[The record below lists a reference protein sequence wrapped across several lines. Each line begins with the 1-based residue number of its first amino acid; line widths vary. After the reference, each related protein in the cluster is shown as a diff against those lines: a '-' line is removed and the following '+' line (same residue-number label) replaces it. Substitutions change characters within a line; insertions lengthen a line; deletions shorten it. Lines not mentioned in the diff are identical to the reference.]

1 MQGKGIIKFFLVVLT
16 IMCLLQYFYLL
27 PTSKVENNAESY
39 AQSLASNIA
48 DPAQKNEAITAAR
61 STYLDSMS
69 SEVIFS
75 IPMLKKYTYE
85 DLKNAQ
91 LNFGLDL
98 KGGMSV
104 VLQVDLK
111 DFLKNVA
118 GNSNDVNFLAA
129 LDNAEKAQATSQAD
143 FISLFADEYKK
154 VAPNGSLRNI
164 FARGALKEEIGT
176 KNSNADIIVLLRET
190 ATQTVDLTYKRLK
203 ERIDELGVVQPNVSL
218 DAARD
223 LILVELPGI
232 SNPERARKFLA
243 STAKLEFW
251 KTYRINDNVNILG
264 AFQEADRKL
273 GVTGGENTEA
283 AADFTV
289 QTKYNY
295 NYDDTGN
302 ITDSTAYQDTIM
314 RSSVNQLNSGGPLLS
329 LLQLNGQTGAGI
341 SYPLTVVGVAA
352 KNKIDRINKYLDQ
365 PNIKALFPKDVKFM
379 WGYSNIDYLSEE
391 SSQPMYELYAIK
403 TSRGQDKALLEG
415 DVVTGATSN
424 PDPSTG
430 KITVSLQMNGE
441 GARKWGQI
449 TTEAAQNNNR
459 EIAISLD
466 NKIVSAPSVNGAI
479 TGGNS
484 AITGDFS
491 QQEGDDLA
499 KILEIGKLPAQT
511 KIIQEQIV
519 GPSLGAENISRSL
532 NSMIIGL
539 ALVLIFMIAYYGGG
553 GIVSIIAL
561 LANLFFI
568 GGALA
573 NFGTVLTLPG
583 VAGIILTIGM
593 AVDANVI
600 IYERIREELREGK
613 STLAAIKDGFQQSYS
628 AIIDANVT
636 TILTACVLAYFGLG
650 PIKGFAIILII
661 GVISSLFTAV
671 LVGRLMINWWSEK
684 GNEMSFWTGFSKN
697 AFSNLSIDWLG
708 KRKMAYVLSG
718 IIIVAGFVSMAV
730 RGFELGVDFK
740 GGYSYNIQFDEGQ
753 NVSADDLRA
762 ALSSDATFGKEP
774 IVKAVSTQNTF
785 NVTTDYLITDAS
797 EEAADKVMSAL
808 FTGVNSILGGSLK
821 ADQFKNPNGIGA
833 HVTSSNKVGP
843 NIADDIKTSSFYAAV
858 LALLFIFFYIFA
870 RFNRWQY
877 SAGAVAAL
885 FHDTLVVLAIFS
897 IGHGIFPFAMTIDQA
912 FIAAILTVIGY
923 SINDTVVVF
932 DRIREFMGLYSSKSK
947 EEIINSAINST
958 VSRTVITSLT
968 TLFVVSILLFFGGS
982 SIRGFAFA
990 LFIGIIVGTYSS
1002 VFIATPIMSD
1012 LSGDLKP
1019 KKAKKGSSTESAF
1032 KRRVVEP

>member
-39 AQSLASNIA
+39 AQSLASSIA
-48 DPAQKNEAITAAR
+48 DPAEKNEVISAAR
-61 STYLDSMS
+61 SAYLDSMS

-118 GNSNDVNFLAA
+118 GNTSDVDFNAA
-129 LDNAEKAQATSQAD
+129 LDNAEKAQANSQAD
-143 FISLFADEYKK
+143 FISLFADEYNKI
-154 VAPNGSLRNI
+154 APNGSLRNI

-251 KTYRINDNVNILG
+251 KTYRITDNNIL
-264 AFQEADRKL
+264 ASFREADRKL
-273 GVTGGENTEA
+273 GITNGTTEEA

-289 QTKYNY
+289 ETKWNY
-295 NYDDTGN
+295 SYDDTGN
-302 ITDSTAYQDTIM
+302 ITDSTSYQDTI
-314 RSSVNQLNSGGPLLS
+314 RNVANPLGSGGPLLS
-329 LLQLNGQTGAGI
+329 LLQLNGQTGA
-341 SYPLTVVGVAA
+341 SVNYPYTVMGVAA
-352 KNKIDRINKYLDQ
+352 KNKIDRINKYLEQ
-365 PNIKALFPKDVKFM
+365 PNIKSLFPKDVKFM
-379 WGYSNIDYLSEE
+379 WGYSNVELSEE
-391 SSQPMYELYAIK
+391 STQPMYELYAIK
-403 TSRGQDKALLEG
+403 TTRGKDKALLEG

-424 PDPSTG
+424 PDPTNGEIS
-430 KITVSLQMNGE
+430 VSLQMNGE
-441 GARKWGQI
+441 GARRWGQI
-449 TTEAAQNNNR
+449 TTEAAQDNNR

-466 NKIVSAPSVNGAI
+466 NKVVSAPSVRGAI

-484 AITGDFS
+484 AISGNFT

-539 ALVLIFMIAYYGGG
+539 GLVLLFMIAYYGGG
-553 GIVSIIAL
+553 GVVSIIAL

-650 PIKGFAIILII
+650 PIKGFAVILII

-671 LVGRLMINWWSEK
+671 LVGRLMINWWTEK
-684 GNEMSFWTGFSKN
+684 GNDMTFWTGFSKD
-697 AFSNLSIDWLG
+697 AFSNLNIDWLG
-708 KRKMAYVLSG
+708 KRKMAYIFSG
-718 IIIVAGFVSMAV
+718 IIILAGLVSMFT

-740 GGYSYNIQFDEGQ
+740 GGYSYNIQFEEGQ
-753 NVSADDLRA
+753 NVTAADLRQ
-762 ALSSDATFGKEP
+762 ALATPFGKEP
-774 IVKAVSTQNTF
+774 IVKAVSTQNTY

-797 EEAADKVMSAL
+797 EEAADNVMSQL
-808 FTGVNSILGGSLK
+808 FTGVNSLVGGSLSL
-821 ADQFKNPNGIGA
+821 DQFKNPNGIGA

-843 NIADDIKTSSFYAAV
+843 NIADDIKTSSFYAAI

-897 IGHGIFPFAMTIDQA
+897 IFHGILPFAMTIDQA

-932 DRIREFMGLYSSKSK
+932 DRIREYMNLYTSKSK
-947 EEIINSAINST
+947 EEIINGAVNST

-968 TLFVVSILLFFGGS
+968 TLFVVAILLFFGGS

-1019 KKAKKGSSTESAF
+1019 KKTKKGSSRESAF
-1032 KRRVVEP
+1032 KRRTVEP

>member
-48 DPAQKNEAITAAR
+48 DPAQKNEAISAAR
-61 STYLDSMS
+61 SAYLDSMS

-75 IPMLKKYTYE
+75 IPMLKKYTYD

-118 GNSNDVNFLAA
+118 GNSKDPNFLTA
-129 LDNAEKAQATSQAD
+129 LDNAEKAQANSQAD
-143 FISLFADEYKK
+143 YISLFAEEYKK

-190 ATQTVDLTYKRLK
+190 ATETVDLTYKRLK

-232 SNPERARKFLA
+232 TNPERARNFLA

-251 KTYRINDNVNILG
+251 KTYRINDNVNIL
-264 AFQEADRKL
+264 AALQEADRKL
-273 GVTGGENTEA
+273 GVGSNNPEA
-283 AADFTV
+283 ADYTIE
-289 QTKYNY
+289 TKYNY
-295 NYDDTGN
+295 TYNDDGN
-302 ITDSTAYQDTIM
+302 ITDSTAYQDTI
-314 RSSVNQLNSGGPLLS
+314 RNVANQLNSGGPLLS

-352 KNKIDRINKYLDQ
+352 KNKIDRINKYLAQ
-365 PNIKALFPKDVKFM
+365 PNIKALFPKDLKFM
-379 WGYSNIDYLSEE
+379 WGYAKINYLSEE

-403 TSRGQDKALLEG
+403 TSRGDKALLEG
-415 DVVTGATSN
+415 DVITGASSN
-424 PDPSTG
+424 PDPTTQ

-449 TTEAAQNNNR
+449 TTEAAQDNNR

-466 NKIVSAPSVNGAI
+466 NKVVSAPSVNGAI
-479 TGGNS
+479 PNGSS
-484 AITGDFS
+484 AITGNFTR
-491 QQEGDDLA
+491 QEGDDFA

-511 KIIQEQIV
+511 KIIQEQVV

-539 ALVLIFMIAYYGGG
+539 GLVLFFMIAYYGGG

-650 PIKGFAIILII
+650 PIKGFAVILII

-671 LVGRLMINWWSEK
+671 LVGRLMINWWTEK

-697 AFSNLSIDWLG
+697 AFANLNIDWLG
-708 KRKMAYVLSG
+708 KRKIAYVLSA
-718 IIIVAGFVSMAV
+718 IIIVGGLVSMAV

-740 GGYSYNIQFDEGQ
+740 GGYSYNIQFDPGQ
-753 NVSADDLRA
+753 NVSADDLRT
-762 ALSSDATFGKEP
+762 ALAEPFGKEP
-774 IVKAVSTQNTF
+774 IVKAVSTQNTY
-785 NVTTDYLITDAS
+785 NVTTDYLITDNGEDAS
-797 EEAADKVMSAL
+797 DIVMNEL
-808 FTGVNSILGGSLK
+808 FTGVNSLVGGNLNE
-821 ADQFKNPNGIGA
+821 DQFKNPNGIGA

-858 LALLFIFFYIFA
+858 LALLFIFFYIFV

-885 FHDTLVVLAIFS
+885 FHDTLVVLAVFS
-897 IGHGIFPFAMTIDQA
+897 IFHGILPFAMTIDQA

-932 DRIREFMGLYSSKSK
+932 DRIREFMGLYTSKSK
-947 EEIINSAINST
+947 EEIINRAINST

-968 TLFVVSILLFFGGS
+968 TLFVVAILLFFGGS

-1012 LSGDLKP
+1012 LSKDLKP
-1019 KKAKKGSSTESAF
+1019 KKTKKGSSKESAF

>member
-27 PTSKVENNAESY
+27 PTAKVENNAESY

-48 DPAQKNEAITAAR
+48 DPAQKNETITAAR
-61 STYLDSMS
+61 SAYLDSMS

-118 GNSNDVNFLAA
+118 GNTNDVNFLAA
-129 LDNAEKAQATSQAD
+129 LDNAEKAQANSQAD
-143 FISLFADEYKK
+143 FISLFGEEYKK

-176 KNSNADIIVLLRET
+176 KNSNADIIQLLRET
-190 ATQTVDLTYKRLK
+190 ATETVDLTYKRLK

-232 SNPERARKFLA
+232 TNPERARNFLS

-264 AFQEADRKL
+264 ALQEADRKL
-273 GVTGGENTEA
+273 GVGNDDTA
-283 AADFTV
+283 AASDFTV
-289 QTKYNY
+289 ETKYNY
-295 NYDDTGN
+295 SYDDTGN
-302 ITDSTAYQDTIM
+302 ITDSTAYQDTI
-314 RSSVNQLNSGGPLLS
+314 RNVANQLNSGGPLLS

-352 KNKIDRINKYLDQ
+352 KNKIDRINKYLAQ

-403 TSRGQDKALLEG
+403 TSRGDKAILEG

-424 PDPSTG
+424 PDPTNG

-449 TTEAAQNNNR
+449 TTEAAQDNNR

-466 NKIVSAPSVNGAI
+466 NKVVSAPSVNGAI

-511 KIIQEQIV
+511 KIIQEQVV

-539 ALVLIFMIAYYGGG
+539 ALVLFFMIAYYGGG

-671 LVGRLMINWWSEK
+671 LVGRLMINWWTEK
-684 GNEMSFWTGFSKN
+684 GNDMSFWTGFSKN
-697 AFSNLSIDWLG
+697 AFANLNIDWLG
-708 KRKMAYVLSG
+708 KRKMAYILSG
-718 IIIVAGFVSMAV
+718 IIIVGGIVSMAV

-753 NVSADDLRA
+753 NISANDLRA
-762 ALSSDATFGKEP
+762 ALKTPFDGKEP

-797 EEAADKVMSAL
+797 EEAADNVMAAL
-808 FTGVNSILGGSLK
+808 FTGVNSIVGGSLNE
-821 ADQFKNPNGIGA
+821 AQFKNPNGIGA

-897 IGHGIFPFAMTIDQA
+897 IGHGILPFAMTIDQA

-932 DRIREFMGLYSSKSK
+932 DRIREFMGLYSSKTK

-968 TLFVVSILLFFGGS
+968 TLFVVAILLFFGGS

-990 LFIGIIVGTYSS
+990 LFVGIIVGTYSS

-1019 KKAKKGSSTESAF
+1019 KKTKRGSSTESAF

>member
-48 DPAQKNEAITAAR
+48 DPAQKNEVISAAR
-61 STYLDSMS
+61 SAYLDSMS

-118 GNSNDVNFLAA
+118 GNTTDVDFNAA
-129 LDNAEKAQATSQAD
+129 LDNAEKAQANSQAD
-143 FISLFADEYKK
+143 FISLFADEYNKI
-154 VAPNGSLRNI
+154 APNGSLRNI

-176 KNSNADIIVLLRET
+176 KNSNADIILLLRET

-251 KTYRINDNVNILG
+251 KTYRISDNNIL
-264 AFQEADRKL
+264 ASFQEADRKL
-273 GVTGGENTEA
+273 GITDGTTEEA
-283 AADFTV
+283 PDFTV
-289 QTKYNY
+289 ETKWNY
-295 NYDDTGN
+295 TYDDTGN
-302 ITDSTAYQDTIM
+302 ITDSTSYQDTI
-314 RSSVNQLNSGGPLLS
+314 RNVASQLTSGGPLLS

-341 SYPLTVVGVAA
+341 NYPFTVMGVAA
-352 KNKIDRINKYLDQ
+352 KNKIDRINKYLEQ
-365 PNIKALFPKDVKFM
+365 PNIKSLFPKDVKFM
-379 WGYSNIDYLSEE
+379 WGYSNIDYLTEE
-391 SSQPMYELYAIK
+391 STQPMYELYAIK
-403 TSRGQDKALLEG
+403 TTRGKDKALLEG

-424 PDPSTG
+424 PDPTNG

-441 GARKWGQI
+441 GARRWGQI
-449 TTEAAQNNNR
+449 TTEAAQDNNR

-466 NKIVSAPSVNGAI
+466 NKVVSAPSVNGAI

-539 ALVLIFMIAYYGGG
+539 GLVLLFMIAYYGGG

-650 PIKGFAIILII
+650 PIKGFAVILII

-671 LVGRLMINWWSEK
+671 LVGRLMINWWTEK
-684 GNEMSFWTGFSKN
+684 GNDMTFWTGFSKD
-697 AFSNLSIDWLG
+697 AFANLSIDWLG
-708 KRKMAYVLSG
+708 KRKIAYVFSG
-718 IIIVAGFVSMAV
+718 ILILAGLVSMFT

-740 GGYSYNIQFDEGQ
+740 GGYSYNIQFEEGQ
-753 NVSADDLRA
+753 NVTAADLRQ
-762 ALSSDATFGKEP
+762 ALAPSFDNKEP
-774 IVKAVSTQNTF
+774 IVKAVSTQNTY

-797 EEAADKVMSAL
+797 EEAANDVMVAL
-808 FTGVNSILGGSLK
+808 HSGVNTLLGG
-821 ADQFKNPNGIGA
+821 
-833 HVTSSNKVGP
+833 
-843 NIADDIKTSSFYAAV
+843 NINIEC
-858 LALLFIFFYIFA
+858 A
-870 RFNRWQY
+870 RN
-877 SAGAVAAL
+877 
-885 FHDTLVVLAIFS
+885 
-897 IGHGIFPFAMTIDQA
+897 
-912 FIAAILTVIGY
+912 
-923 SINDTVVVF
+923 
-932 DRIREFMGLYSSKSK
+932 E
-947 EEIINSAINST
+947 
-958 VSRTVITSLT
+958 
-968 TLFVVSILLFFGGS
+968 
-982 SIRGFAFA
+982 
-990 LFIGIIVGTYSS
+990 
-1002 VFIATPIMSD
+1002 
-1012 LSGDLKP
+1012 
-1019 KKAKKGSSTESAF
+1019 
-1032 KRRVVEP
+1032 

>member
-27 PTSKVENNAESY
+27 PTSKVETNAESY

-61 STYLDSMS
+61 SAYLDSMS

-118 GNSNDVNFLAA
+118 GNVNDVNFLAA

-176 KNSNADIIVLLRET
+176 KNSNADIIALLRET
-190 ATQTVDLTYKRLK
+190 ATETVDLTYKRLK

-251 KTYRINDNVNILG
+251 KTYRISDNVNILG
-264 AFQEADRKL
+264 AFQEADRRL
-273 GVTGGENTEA
+273 GAGGSETDA

-289 QTKYNY
+289 ETKYNY
-295 NYDDTGN
+295 EYDDTGN
-302 ITDSTAYQDTIM
+302 IKDSTAYQDTI
-314 RSSVNQLNSGGPLLS
+314 RNVNTMTSGGPLLS
-329 LLQLNGQTGAGI
+329 LLQLNGQTGAGV

-365 PNIKALFPKDVKFM
+365 PNIKALFPKDIKFM

-391 SSQPMYELYAIK
+391 STQPMYELYAIK
-403 TSRGQDKALLEG
+403 TSRGDQAILEG

-424 PDPSTG
+424 PDPTNG

-449 TTEAAQNNNR
+449 TTEAAQNDRR

-466 NKIVSAPSVNGAI
+466 NKVVSAPSVNGAI

-539 ALVLIFMIAYYGGG
+539 ALVLFFMIAYYGGG

-650 PIKGFAIILII
+650 PIKGFAVILII

-671 LVGRLMINWWSEK
+671 LVGRLMINWWTEK
-684 GNEMSFWTGFSKN
+684 GNEMSFWTGFSKD

-708 KRKMAYVLSG
+708 KRKMAYILSG

-762 ALSSDATFGKEP
+762 ALAAPFGKEP
-774 IVKAVSTQNTF
+774 IVKAVSTQNTY

-808 FTGVNSILGGSLK
+808 FTGVNGIVGGSLNE
-821 ADQFKNPNGIGA
+821 AQFKSPNGLGA

-843 NIADDIKTSSFYAAV
+843 NIADDIKTSSIYAAV

-932 DRIREFMGLYSSKSK
+932 DRIREYMGLYSSKSK
-947 EEIINSAINST
+947 EEIINSAVNST

-990 LFIGIIVGTYSS
+990 LFVGIIVGTYSS

-1019 KKAKKGSSTESAF
+1019 KKAKRGSSTESAF

>member
-16 IMCLLQYFYLL
+16 LMCLLQYFYLL
-27 PTSKVENNAESY
+27 PTAKVEDNAESY
-39 AQSLASNIA
+39 AQSLASSIA

-61 STYLDSMS
+61 SAYLDSMS

-75 IPMLKKYTYE
+75 IPKLKKYTYE

-104 VLQVDLK
+104 VLQVDLRN
-111 DFLKNVA
+111 FLENVA
-118 GNSNDVNFLAA
+118 GNTNDVNFTAA
-129 LDNAEKAQATSQAD
+129 LDNAEKAQANSQAD
-143 FISLFADEYKK
+143 FISLFAEEYKK

-176 KNSNADIIVLLRET
+176 KNSNADIIQLLRET
-190 ATQTVDLTYKRLK
+190 ATETVDLTYKRLK

-232 SNPERARKFLA
+232 TNPERARNFLS

-273 GVTGGENTEA
+273 RTTSGDTEA
-283 AADFTV
+283 AVDFTV
-289 QTKYNY
+289 ETKYNY
-295 NYDDTGN
+295 SYDDTGN
-302 ITDSTAYQDTIM
+302 ITDSTAYQDTI
-314 RSSVNQLNSGGPLLS
+314 RNVANQLNSGGPLLS

-341 SYPLTVVGVAA
+341 NYPLTVVGVAA

-365 PNIKALFPKDVKFM
+365 PNIKALFPKDIKFM

-403 TSRGQDKALLEG
+403 TSRGDKAILEG

-424 PDPSTG
+424 PDPTTG

-449 TTEAAQNNNR
+449 TTEAAQDNNR

-466 NKIVSAPSVNGAI
+466 NKVVSAPSVNGAI

-491 QQEGDDLA
+491 QQEGNDLA

-511 KIIQEQIV
+511 KIIQEQVV

-539 ALVLIFMIAYYGGG
+539 ALVLFFMIAYYGGG

-671 LVGRLMINWWSEK
+671 LVGRLMINWWTEK

-697 AFSNLSIDWLG
+697 AFSNLNIDWLG
-708 KRKMAYVLSG
+708 KRKMAYILSG

-753 NVSADDLRA
+753 NISANDLRA
-762 ALSSDATFGKEP
+762 ALSTDEAFGKEP

-785 NVTTDYLITDAS
+785 NVTTDYLIADAS
-797 EEAADKVMSAL
+797 EEAADKVMAAL
-808 FTGVNSILGGSLK
+808 FTGVNGIVGGSLNE
-821 ADQFKNPNGIGA
+821 AQFKNPNGIGA

-885 FHDTLVVLAIFS
+885 FHDTLIVLAIFS
-897 IGHGIFPFAMTIDQA
+897 IGHGILPFAMTIDQA

-932 DRIREFMGLYSSKSK
+932 DRIREYMGLYTSKSK
-947 EEIINSAINST
+947 EEVINAAVNST

-990 LFIGIIVGTYSS
+990 LFVGIIVGTYSS

-1019 KKAKKGSSTESAF
+1019 KKTKKGSSTESAF

>member
-16 IMCLLQYFYLL
+16 LMCLLQYFYLL
-27 PTSKVENNAESY
+27 PTAKVEKNAESY
-39 AQSLASNIA
+39 AQSLAANVA
-48 DPAQKNEAITAAR
+48 DQAEKNEVISAAR
-61 STYLDSMS
+61 SAYLDSMS

-111 DFLKNVA
+111 DFLLNVSGFSKDA
-118 GNSNDVNFLAA
+118 NFNAA
-129 LDNAEKAQATSQAD
+129 LDNAEKAQANSQAD

-164 FARGALKEEIGT
+164 FARGTLKEDIGT
-176 KNSNADIIVLLRET
+176 KNSNADIIQLLRET

-232 SNPERARKFLA
+232 SNPERARGFLA
-243 STAKLEFW
+243 NTAKLEFW
-251 KTYRINDNVNILG
+251 KTYRISDNNNILG
-264 AFQEADRKL
+264 ALQEADRKL
-273 GVTGGENTEA
+273 GVAGGTTEEA

-289 QTKYNY
+289 ETKYNY
-295 NYDDTGN
+295 SYDDNGN
-302 ITDSTAYQDTIM
+302 ITDSTSYQDTI
-314 RSSVNQLNSGGPLLS
+314 RNVANPLNSGGPLLS
-329 LLQLNGQTGAGI
+329 LLQLNGQTGAGV

-352 KNKIDRINKYLDQ
+352 KNKIDQINKYLEQ
-365 PNIKALFPKDVKFM
+365 PNIKSLFPKDLKFM
-379 WGYSNIDYLSEE
+379 WGYSNIDYLTDEVT
-391 SSQPMYELYAIK
+391 QPMYELYAIK
-403 TSRGQDKALLEG
+403 TARQGKALLEG

-424 PDPSTG
+424 PDPTNG
-430 KITVSLQMNGE
+430 EITVSLQMNGE
-441 GARKWGQI
+441 GARRWGQI
-449 TTEAAQNNNR
+449 TTEAAQDNNR

-466 NKIVSAPSVNGAI
+466 NKVVSAPRVNQAI
-479 TGGNS
+479 MGGSS
-484 AITGDFS
+484 AISGDFS

-511 KIIQEQIV
+511 RIIQEQIV

-539 ALVLIFMIAYYGGG
+539 ALVLFFMIAYYGGG

-650 PIKGFAIILII
+650 PIKGFAVILII

-671 LVGRLMINWWSEK
+671 LVGRLMINWWTEK
-684 GNEMSFWTGFSKN
+684 GNDMSFWTGFSKD

-708 KRKMAYVLSG
+708 KRKIAYGISG
-718 IIIVAGFVSMAV
+718 FIIVLGLVSMFT

-740 GGYSYNIQFDEGQ
+740 GGYSYNIQFEQGQ
-753 NVSADDLRA
+753 NISANDLRT
-762 ALSSDATFGKEP
+762 ALASEFGKEP
-774 IVKAVSTQNTF
+774 IVKAVSTQNTY

-797 EEAADKVMSAL
+797 EDAANNVMSAL
-808 FTGVNSILGGSLK
+808 FNGVNGLVGGNLNK
-821 ADQFKNPNGIGA
+821 DQFKNPNGIGA

-843 NIADDIKTSSFYAAV
+843 NIADDIKTSSFYAAI

-897 IGHGIFPFAMTIDQA
+897 LGHGFLPFAMTIDQA

-932 DRIREFMGLYSSKSK
+932 DRIREYMNLYTSKTK
-947 EEIINSAINST
+947 EEIINGAVNST

-968 TLFVVSILLFFGGS
+968 TLFVVAILLFFGGS

-990 LFIGIIVGTYSS
+990 LFVGIIVGTYSS

-1019 KKAKKGSSTESAF
+1019 KKSKKGSSTESAF
-1032 KRRVVEP
+1032 KRRTVEP

>member
-16 IMCLLQYFYLL
+16 LMCLLQYFYLL
-27 PTSKVENNAESY
+27 PTAKVENNAEAH
-39 AQSLASNIA
+39 AQNVTSSIT
-48 DPAQKNEAITAAR
+48 DPALRNDGIAKAR
-61 STYLDSMS
+61 SEYLDSMS

-75 IPMLKKYTYE
+75 IPMLKNYTYE
-85 DLKNAQ
+85 DLKNSQ

-111 DFLKNVA
+111 
-118 GNSNDVNFLAA
+118 NFLENISGGTSDANFNKA
-129 LDNAEKAQATSQAD
+129 LANAELAQKNSQAD

-164 FARGALKEEIGT
+164 FARGALKEQMGT
-176 KNSNADIIVLLRET
+176 KNSNADIIALLREN
-190 ATQTVDLTYKRLK
+190 ANETVELTYMRLK

-232 SNPERARKFLA
+232 SNPERARNFLQ

-251 KTYRINDNVNILG
+251 KVYRVTDGSIINSF
-264 AFQEADRKL
+264 AEADRKL
-273 GVTGGENTEA
+273 GLTDDGSTSNSPDS
-283 AADFTV
+283 DF
-289 QTKYNY
+289 QIETKYNY
-295 NYDDTGN
+295 QYDSTGN
-302 ITDSTAYQDTIM
+302 LVDSVAYQDTI
-314 RSSVNQLNSGGPLLS
+314 RNGSNALGNNGPLLS
-329 LLQLNGQTGAGI
+329 MLQINQPTGAGVA
-341 SYPLTVVGVAA
+341 YPLTVMGVAP
-352 KNKIDRINKYLDQ
+352 KNKIKSINEYLDR
-365 PNIKALFPKDVKFM
+365 PAIKALFPKDVKFM
-379 WGYSNIDYLSEE
+379 WGYDAITYLEE
-391 SSQPMYELYAIK
+391 DAGVPMYELYAIK
-403 TSRGQDKALLEG
+403 TSRQGKALMEG
-415 DVVTGATSN
+415 DVVTGASSN
-424 PDPSTG
+424 PDPTNG
-430 KITVSLQMNGE
+430 LITVSLQMNGE
-441 GARKWGQI
+441 GAKRWGQI
-449 TTEAAQNNNR
+449 TTEAANDNNR

-466 NKIVSAPSVNGAI
+466 DKVVSAPRVNSAI
-479 TGGNS
+479 LGGNS
-484 AITGDFS
+484 AISGNFT
-491 QQEGDDLA
+491 QQEGDDFA
-499 KILEIGKLPAQT
+499 KILEIGKLPATT
-511 KIIQEQIV
+511 KILQEQVV

-532 NSMIIGL
+532 TSMVIGL
-539 ALVLIFMIAYYGGG
+539 TLVLLFMIVYYGGG
-553 GIVSIIAL
+553 GVVSIIAL
-561 LANLFFI
+561 LMNLFFI

-583 VAGIILTIGM
+583 IAGIILTIGM

-650 PIKGFAIILII
+650 PIKGFAVILII
-661 GVISSLFTAV
+661 GVICSLFTAV
-671 LVGRLMINWWSEK
+671 LVGRLLINWWTDK
-684 GNEMSFWTGFSKN
+684 GNDMSFWTGFSKN

-708 KRKMAYVLSG
+708 KRKAAYVFSG
-718 IIIVAGFVSMAV
+718 ILILLGFISMGV

-740 GGYSYNIQFDEGQ
+740 GGYSYNIQFDANQEI
-753 NVSADDLRA
+753 SADELRA
-762 ALSSDATFGKEP
+762 ALTEPFGGKEP
-774 IVKAVSTQNTF
+774 IVKVVSTQNTF
-785 NVTTDYLITDAS
+785 NVTTSYLIDDNRDEAS
-797 EEAADKVMSAL
+797 TEVMAALYS
-808 FTGVNSILGGSLK
+808 GVNALSGGSVSE
-821 ADQFKNPNGIGA
+821 AQFKNPNGLGT

-843 NIADDIKTSSFYAAV
+843 NIADDIKTSSVYAAV
-858 LALLFIFFYIFA
+858 IALLLIFFYIFL

-897 IGHGIFPFAMTIDQA
+897 IGHGILPFAMTIDQA

-932 DRIREFMGLYSSKSK
+932 DRIREFMNLYTSKTK
-947 EEIINSAINST
+947 EEVINSAINST
-958 VSRTVITSLT
+958 ISRTVITSLT
-968 TLFVVSILLFFGGS
+968 TLFVVAILLFFGGS

-1012 LSGDLKP
+1012 LSGDMKP
-1019 KKAKKGSSTESAF
+1019 TAKSGKSSGESAF
-1032 KRRVVEP
+1032 KRRVTAP

>member
-16 IMCLLQYFYLL
+16 LMCLLQYFYLL
-27 PTSKVENNAESY
+27 PTAKVENNAEAH
-39 AQSLASNIA
+39 AQNVTSSIT
-48 DPAQKNEAITAAR
+48 DPALRNDGIAKAR
-61 STYLDSMS
+61 SEYLDSMS

-75 IPMLKKYTYE
+75 IPMLKSYTYE
-85 DLKNAQ
+85 DLKNSQ

-111 DFLKNVA
+111 DFLKNIA
-118 GNSNDVNFLAA
+118 GNTSDSNFKQA
-129 LDNAEKAQATSQAD
+129 LDNAELAQKNSQAD
-143 FISLFADEYKK
+143 FISLFAEEYKK

-164 FARGALKEEIGT
+164 FARGALKDQMGT
-176 KNSNADIIVLLRET
+176 KNSNADIIALLREN
-190 ATQTVDLTYKRLK
+190 ANETVELTYKRLK

-232 SNPERARKFLA
+232 SNPERARNFLQ

-251 KTYRINDNVNILG
+251 KTYRVTDGAIINSFV
-264 AFQEADRKL
+264 EADRKL
-273 GVTGGENTEA
+273 GLTDNGSSDTSTP
-283 AADFTV
+283 DFKIE
-289 QTKYNY
+289 TKYNY
-295 NYDDTGN
+295 EYDSTGN
-302 ITDSTAYQDTIM
+302 LVDSIAYQDTI
-314 RSSVNQLNSGGPLLS
+314 RGGNDPFNSGGPLLS
-329 LLQLNGQTGAGI
+329 LLQLNQPTGAGVA
-341 SYPLTVVGVAA
+341 YPLTVMGVAP
-352 KNKIDRINKYLDQ
+352 KNKIKAINEYM
-365 PNIKALFPKDVKFM
+365 NRASIKALFPKDVKFM
-379 WGYSNIDYLSEE
+379 WGYAPINYLEDDPGV
-391 SSQPMYELYAIK
+391 PMYELYAIK
-403 TSRGQDKALLEG
+403 TARQGKALLEG
-415 DVVTGATSN
+415 DVVTGASSN
-424 PDPSTG
+424 PDPTNG
-430 KITVSLQMNGE
+430 LITVSLQMNGE
-441 GARKWGQI
+441 GAKRWGQI
-449 TTEAAQNNNR
+449 TTEAAQDNNR
-459 EIAISLD
+459 EVAISLD
-466 NKIVSAPSVNGAI
+466 NKVVSAPRVNQAI

-484 AITGDFS
+484 AISGNFT
-491 QQEGDDLA
+491 QQEGEDLA
-499 KILEIGKLPAQT
+499 KILEIGKLPATT
-511 KIIQEQIV
+511 KILQEQVV

-532 NSMIIGL
+532 TSMIIGL
-539 ALVLIFMIAYYGGG
+539 ALVLAFMIVYYGGG
-553 GIVSIIAL
+553 GVVSIIAL
-561 LANLFFI
+561 LMNLFFI

-583 VAGIILTIGM
+583 IAGIILTIGM

-650 PIKGFAIILII
+650 PIKGFAVILII
-661 GVISSLFTAV
+661 GVICSLFTAV
-671 LVGRLMINWWSEK
+671 LVGRLLINWWTEK
-684 GNEMSFWTGFSKN
+684 GNDMSFWTGFSKN
-697 AFSNLSIDWLG
+697 AFSNLTIDWLG
-708 KRKMAYVLSG
+708 KRKVAYIFSG
-718 IIIVAGFVSMAV
+718 ILILLGFISMGV

-740 GGYSYNIQFDEGQ
+740 GGYSYNIQFDADQ
-753 NVSADDLRA
+753 NISADELRA
-762 ALSSDATFGKEP
+762 ALTEPFGGKEP
-774 IVKAVSTQNTF
+774 IVKVVSTQNTF
-785 NVTTDYLITDAS
+785 NVTTSYLIEDTGDEAS
-797 EEAADKVMSAL
+797 NTVMAAL
-808 FTGVNSILGGSLK
+808 FKGVNTLSGGNLTE
-821 ADQFKNPNGIGA
+821 AQFKNPNGLGT

-843 NIADDIKTSSFYAAV
+843 NIADDIKTSSVYAAV
-858 LALLFIFFYIFA
+858 IALLLIFFYIFL

-932 DRIREFMGLYSSKSK
+932 DRIREFMNIYTSKSK
-947 EEIINSAINST
+947 EEVINSAINST
-958 VSRTVITSLT
+958 ISRTVITSLT
-968 TLFVVSILLFFGGS
+968 TLFVVAILLFFGGS

-1012 LSGDLKP
+1012 LSGDMKP
-1019 KKAKKGSSTESAF
+1019 TAKSGKSSGESAF
-1032 KRRVVEP
+1032 KRRVTAP

>member
-16 IMCLLQYFYLL
+16 LMCLLQYFYLL
-27 PTSKVENNAESY
+27 PTATVENNAESY
-39 AQSLASNIA
+39 AQSIASGIA
-48 DPAQKNEAITAAR
+48 DPAQKNEAVTAAR
-61 STYLDSMS
+61 SAYLDSMS

-111 DFLKNVA
+111 NFLENVA
-118 GNSNDVNFLAA
+118 GNSNDVDFNTA

-143 FISLFADEYKK
+143 FISLFADEYQK

-176 KNSNADIIVLLRET
+176 KNSNADIVQLLRET

-251 KTYRINDNVNILG
+251 KTYRINDSNNLLAG
-264 AFQEADRKL
+264 FREADRKL
-273 GVTGGENTEA
+273 GVTGGTTDTDSE
-283 AADFTV
+283 DFTV
-289 QTKYNY
+289 ETKYRY

-302 ITDSTAYQDTIM
+302 ISDSTAYQDTI
-314 RSSVNQLNSGGPLLS
+314 RNVANQLNSGGPLLS

-341 SYPLTVVGVAA
+341 SYPLTVMGVAA
-352 KNKIDRINKYLDQ
+352 KNKIDRINKYLEQ
-365 PNIKALFPKDVKFM
+365 PNIKSVFPKDVKFM
-379 WGYSNIDYLSEE
+379 WGYSDVDYLSED

-403 TSRGQDKALLEG
+403 TNRGQDKPLLEG

-449 TTEAAQNNNR
+449 TTEAAQDNNR

-539 ALVLIFMIAYYGGG
+539 ALVLFFMIVYYGGG

-671 LVGRLMINWWSEK
+671 LVGRLMINWWTEK
-684 GNEMSFWTGFSKN
+684 GNEMTFWTGFSKN

-708 KRKMAYVLSG
+708 KRKMAYILSG

-753 NVSADDLRA
+753 NVSANDLRA
-762 ALSSDATFGKEP
+762 ALKTPFDGKEP

-797 EEAADKVMSAL
+797 EDSADKVMAAL
-808 FTGVNSILGGSLK
+808 FTGVNGIVGGSLNE
-821 ADQFKNPNGIGA
+821 AQFKNPNGIGA

-885 FHDTLVVLAIFS
+885 FHDTLIVLAIFS
-897 IGHGIFPFAMTIDQA
+897 IGHGILPFAMTIDQA

-932 DRIREFMGLYSSKSK
+932 DRIREYMNIYTSKSK
-947 EEIINSAINST
+947 EEIINSAVNST

-1019 KKAKKGSSTESAF
+1019 KKNKKGSSTESAF

>member
-16 IMCLLQYFYLL
+16 LMCLLQYFYLL
-27 PTSKVENNAESY
+27 PTAKVENNAESY
-39 AQSLASNIA
+39 AQSLTANIA
-48 DPAQKNEAITAAR
+48 DPAKKNEAVASAR
-61 STYLDSMS
+61 SAYLDSMS

-75 IPMLKKYTYE
+75 IPLLKKYTYE

-104 VLQVDLK
+104 VLQVDLRN
-111 DFLKNVA
+111 FLENVA
-118 GNSNDVNFLAA
+118 GKTTDIDFKTA

-164 FARGALKEEIGT
+164 FARGALKEDIGT

-251 KTYRINDNVNILG
+251 KTYRISDNNILSS
-264 AFQEADRKL
+264 FQEADRKL
-273 GVTGGENTEA
+273 GVTGGTE
-283 AADFTV
+283 DTPDYTV
-289 QTKYNY
+289 ETKWNY
-295 NYDDTGN
+295 KYDDTGN
-302 ITDSTAYQDTIM
+302 ITDSTSYQDTI
-314 RSSVNQLNSGGPLLS
+314 RNIASQFNSGGPLLS
-329 LLQLNGQTGAGI
+329 LLQLNGQTEAGI
-341 SYPLTVVGVAA
+341 NYPFTVMGVAE
-352 KNKIDRINKYLDQ
+352 KNKIDQINTYLEQ
-365 PNIKALFPKDVKFM
+365 PNIKALFPNDVKFM

-391 SSQPMYELYAIK
+391 TTQPMYELYAIK
-403 TSRGQDKALLEG
+403 TTRGKGKALLEG

-424 PDPSTG
+424 PDPTNG

-441 GARKWGQI
+441 GARRWGQI
-449 TTEAAQNNNR
+449 TTEAAQDNNR

-466 NKIVSAPSVNGAI
+466 NKVVSAPSVNGAI

-539 ALVLIFMIAYYGGG
+539 VLVLLFMIAYYGGAG
-553 GIVSIIAL
+553 VVSIIAL

-650 PIKGFAIILII
+650 PIKGFAVILII

-671 LVGRLMINWWSEK
+671 LVGRLMINWWTEK
-684 GNEMSFWTGFSKN
+684 GNNMSFWTGFSKN

-708 KRKMAYVLSG
+708 KRKIAYGFSLL
-718 IIIVAGFVSMAV
+718 IIVAGLVSMGL

-740 GGYSYNIQFDEGQ
+740 GGYSYNIQFEEGQ
-753 NVSADDLRA
+753 NVSATDLRQ
-762 ALSSDATFGKEP
+762 ALAVPFEKEP
-774 IVKAVSTQNTF
+774 IVKAVSTQNTY
-785 NVTTDYLITDAS
+785 NVTTDYKITDSS
-797 EEAADKVMSAL
+797 EGAADDVMTAL
-808 FTGVNSILGGSLK
+808 HGGVNTLLGGSL
-821 ADQFKNPNGIGA
+821 DLEQFKNPNGIGA

-843 NIADDIKTSSFYAAV
+843 NIADDIKTSSFYAAI

-897 IGHGIFPFAMTIDQA
+897 IFHGILPFAMTIDQA

-932 DRIREFMGLYSSKSK
+932 DRIREYMGLYSSKTK
-947 EEIINSAINST
+947 AEVINGAVNST
-958 VSRTVITSLT
+958 VSRTIITSLT
-968 TLFVVSILLFFGGS
+968 TLFVVAILLFFGGS

-1019 KKAKKGSSTESAF
+1019 KKSGKNSKKSAF
-1032 KRRVVEP
+1032 KRRAVEP